1 MSRKGRTSAVIALCC
16 AVGGVGLVGCEEPS
30 EDGSSQAAS
39 GSSASR
45 RPADDGVLTAAGTRK
60 IKVGGRSV
68 NVSCSGAFAEGKPV
82 IVLLHG
88 GGDSL
93 QKMAGLQKKLSG
105 TNRVCSYDRLGAG
118 ASGKPDGPQTLDST
132 GKVLTGVIER
142 VSGDAPVV
150 LGGHSLGGLI
160 AARYAGD
167 NQDRVAGL
175 VLMDATS
182 PTQKADLT
190 EAVPES
196 ATGPGAELRDQTLAV
211 LGGKNPEQLT
221 VRDGKVRSAGDIP
234 VEVVKHGKRYLA
246 KVPEYG
252 AAMERAWSEGQRKWL
267 AVSSRSKLSTAENSE
282 HYIYLDQPDVAVRAL
297 QRVTSQAADRA

>member
-1 MSRKGRTSAVIALCC
+1 MSRKGRNSAVIALCW

-30 EDGSSQAAS
+30 KDASSHPAPE
-39 GSSASR
+39 SSAPR
-45 RPADDGVLTAAGTRK
+45 RPADDAMLTGTGTRK
-60 IKVGGRSV
+60 VKVEGRSV
-68 NVSCSGAFAEGKPV
+68 NVSCAGTAADGKPV

-88 GGDSL
+88 GGDEL
-93 QKMAGLQKKLSG
+93 KKMAGLQKALSSH
-105 TNRVCSYDRLGAG
+105 NRVCSYDRLGAG
-118 ASGKPDGPQTLDST
+118 ASDKPGGPQTLDST

-167 NQDRVAGL
+167 NADRVAGL

-182 PTQKADLT
+182 PTQNADLA

-196 ATGPGAELRDQTLAV
+196 ATGPAAELRDQTLAV
-211 LGGKNPEQLT
+211 LGGKNPERLT

-246 KVPEYG
+246 EVPEYG
-252 AAMERAWSEGQRKWL
+252 SGMERAWSKGQRKWL
-267 AVSSRSKLSTAENSE
+267 AVSSRSKLSTAGNSE
-282 HYIYLDQPDVAVRAL
+282 HYIYLDQPDVAVGAL
-297 QRVTSQAADRA
+297 RRVTSQAADRA